1 MTPSSRLATLALLL
15 TSQLLPACAP
25 ESGPRPPPWGRPAA
39 PMAERPAQGQG
50 QRPAMAQVERV
61 EGERVHLISADGR
74 ALTRTLG
81 GLRLLRH
88 SRVDPAALTP
98 GERVVVPQGGAG
110 RGPLRGR
117 VVAGTPPRIET
128 PGGET
133 RALPTGALVLREH
146 EIGRDALT
154 PGTRVRLTPNALI
167 VVDGGPGGARPPGA
181 PSVRP
186 ALAGAPA
193 RAAAQRPTVSL
204 PMPET
209 APEDH
214 FDRARMQA
222 SLDSPFG
229 FFDPNMLRF
238 RHTSWNQGYGETM
251 RALGAHWASQ
261 GATFAFSWNLV
272 QGRDAD
278 GGWAGYDWS
287 RLDALVR
294 YSQANNIH
302 LVPILTASPPQPTGQ
317 RMARSIPRKPDD
329 TAAYS
334 AFVRAA
340 VERYDGDGRAD
351 MPGLRAPIR
360 RWAVENEPYAKR
372 YWQGDGADL
381 ADTLILAHRAI
392 RAADPGAE
400 VIAGMVRGP
409 GWHGDTDPRRFMDA
423 FFDRLGA
430 RAGGERP
437 YDYLD
442 QHWIGTAP
450 GVALERQYAEL
461 RTWIDDLERAAARNG
476 FAPAPLVAL
485 EHAGRHQDERAQ
497 AEDVV
502 KRHAYLLG
510 SGFRLTLWS
519 GLRAAPER
527 GASPGDGYFRQ
538 VTLIDADGRRKP
550 AYHAYRRMTERLDG
564 CDWRRT
570 RLLRDEQGL
579 VVVRFHCHDAP
590 LLVAW
595 SDRSGG
601 SAAVRIPIE
610 HPGVR
615 RVRVESALPDSGPS
629 PRTLA
634 LEDGAIRLDL
644 DATPRYLSPDGP
656 TGDAP

>member
-1 MTPSSRLATLALLL
+1 MTERAT
-15 TSQLLPACAP
+15 
-25 ESGPRPPPWGRPAA
+25 
-39 PMAERPAQGQG
+39 
-50 QRPAMAQVERV
+50 QRPSMARVERIA
-61 EGERVHLISADGR
+61 GDRVHLITSDGR

-88 SRVDPAALTP
+88 SRADPTALNP
-98 GERVVVPQGGAG
+98 GERVVVPGGGAG

-128 PGGET
+128 LGGGT
-133 RALPTGALVLREH
+133 RPLPPGALVLREH

-154 PGTRVRLTPNALI
+154 PGTRVRLTPHALI
-167 VVDGGPGGARPPGA
+167 VVDSGPGDGRP
-181 PSVRP
+181 
-186 ALAGAPA
+186 AGAPA
-193 RAAAQRPTVSL
+193 RRPLQTDATPPRAPMHRAPASL

-214 FDRARMQA
+214 FDRARMRA

-238 RHTSWNQGYGETM
+238 QHTSWNQGYGETM

-272 QGRDAD
+272 QRHAVD
-278 GGWAGYDWS
+278 GGREGYDWS

-302 LVPILTASPPQPTGQ
+302 LVPILTASPPQPTGR
-317 RMARSIPRKPDD
+317 RMARAISRKPDD
-329 TAAYS
+329 TAAYG

-381 ADTLILAHRAI
+381 ADTLLLAHRAI
-392 RAADPGAE
+392 RAADPDAE

-485 EHAGRHQDERAQ
+485 EHAGRHEDERDQ

-510 SGFRLTLWS
+510 SGFRLILWS

-527 GASPGDGYFRQ
+527 GAGPDHDYFRQ
-538 VTLIDADGRRKP
+538 VALIDADGRRKP
-550 AYHAYRRMTERLDG
+550 AYHAYRRMTERLDD
-564 CDWRRT
+564 CDWPRT
-570 RLLRDEQGL
+570 RLLHDQQGL
-579 VVVRFHCHDAP
+579 VVVRFHCHGAP
-590 LLVAW
+590 FLVAW
-595 SDRSGG
+595 SDRPGG
-601 SAAVRIPIE
+601 STAVRIPVE
-610 HPGVR
+610 HAGTA
-615 RVRVESALPDSGPS
+615 RVRVESALPDSGPA
-629 PRTLA
+629 PRTLP
-634 LEDGAIRLDL
+634 LVDGAIRLDL
-644 DATPRYLSPDGP
+644 DTTPRYLSADGP
-656 TGDAP
+656 TGDPP